1 VAEHVRVDREGHAGA
16 LAKAGNE
23 RMETLGRHW
32 PAALRTENMGARRLL
47 TLEAAKIPQL
57 IAADRMNAWHSSFSA
72 PHMQAAGRKL
82 DLMPLQVAY
91 F

>member
-1 VAEHVRVDREGHAGA
+1 
-16 LAKAGNE
+16 
-23 RMETLGRHW
+23 
-32 PAALRTENMGARRLL
+32 MGARRLL
-47 TLEAAKIPQL
+47 TLEAAKSPQL